1 MNKSEK
7 TIDGLKVRQAPKKK
21 IVVKNT
27 TVKPA
32 TEKVKVVE
40 KKVEPEKEVKPE
52 TKRSAEEAREDFL
65 EQEEVFD
72 VNIDSEELE
81 DEIKVEKKR
90 LKKERK
96 KISKKRK
103 IITSIILAFIIL
115 LIGAVIWILV
125 WGNDLIA
132 RITGGN
138 SSIWDAIGLITEDYV
153 ELKTDENGR
162 TNILV
167 FGTSGY
173 DMNGTVGNNG
183 TYDGS
188 QLTDSIMVI
197 SLDQKTGDVA
207 MMSVPRDLKAVKTC
221 TSTGKINEVYW
232 CNSRNG
238 KTDADGAKALQN
250 AVGEVFDIN
259 FQYYVHINWGSLRW
273 IVNTLDGITVT
284 LDEDINSYD
293 TINTIIKAGVPTELN
308 GDEALALAR
317 ARHGT
322 ALGDFS
328 RGNSQ
333 QKILIAIK
341 DKFLEKNLSP
351 VEVLGFVSKLG
362 DDLRMDFSLDEIKA
376 GVHLAQTL
384 DLSSMRHIELLNWKN
399 NVVYM
404 KTANINGISYVI
416 PSEGEGNYAKLQE
429 YVAKMLES
437 DPVAREEAKIAVL
450 NGSGKSGAA
459 SALSLELENEGYKI
473 VGFEDAPA
481 GEYKE
486 KYYIYDT
493 SDDSS
498 AINGTLK
505 KLEERFGVKAKTM
518 GDLPVGISPYNRDII
533 IIIGGSTEE

>member
-52 TKRSAEEAREDFL
+52 IKRSAEEAREDFL

-103 IITSIILAFIIL
+103 IITSIILAFVIL

-284 LDEDINSYD
+284 LDEDINNYD

-351 VEVLGFVSKLG
+351 VEVLGLVSKLG

-404 KTANINGISYVI
+404 KTANINGI
-416 PSEGEGNYAKLQE
+416 
-429 YVAKMLES
+429 
-437 DPVAREEAKIAVL
+437 
-450 NGSGKSGAA
+450 
-459 SALSLELENEGYKI
+459 
-473 VGFEDAPA
+473 
-481 GEYKE
+481 
-486 KYYIYDT
+486 
-493 SDDSS
+493 
-498 AINGTLK
+498 
-505 KLEERFGVKAKTM
+505 
-518 GDLPVGISPYNRDII
+518 
-533 IIIGGSTEE
+533 

>member
-52 TKRSAEEAREDFL
+52 IKRSAEEAREDFL

-103 IITSIILAFIIL
+103 IITSIILAFVIL

-284 LDEDINSYD
+284 LDEDINNYD

-351 VEVLGFVSKLG
+351 VEVLGLVSKLG

-416 PSEGEGNYAKLQE
+416 PSAGEGNYAKLQE

-498 AINGTLK
+498 AISGTLK